1 MIRFRPRSMLTLVA
15 TGYLLVAMPL
25 MISIPVAYRSVGE
38 LTRQSQRLVA
48 DTASLVDLGASLGDQ
63 ISALDRAARQYA
75 ILQDPEGLMVVENR
89 IDTVETTLDALGL
102 FPDAIPM
109 TPLLTIRN
117 TIRSLPQRLVGGMPA
132 AKPALADL
140 GNLDLHRRE
149 VIREI
154 NTYVDQEVRAVNE
167 QADRARR
174 QLALPTV
181 ALIPASIALAIIF
194 TYLTVRPIRQF
205 SLAIRRMGRGRL
217 DQPVEVEGPVELVE
231 LGHQLDWMRQQL
243 LAMEQ
248 EKDRFLQH
256 MSHELKTPLASFVEG
271 LSLLREGVTGEPT
284 QQQREV
290 LDILSVSADQL
301 KRLIENL
308 LKFHAWA
315 DATQTPEMEPIRL
328 RALIDKVLMGHR
340 LSARASQLK
349 VLNET
354 RDITIVG
361 HIDSLQLAISNL
373 VSNAIKYSPEA
384 GEVVVRGDENEDA
397 WWLSVEDSGPGVAV
411 AERESIFQP
420 FVQGSGSGRGPLA
433 GSGIGLAVVA
443 TCMRRHGG
451 IVHVD
456 SSPNGGALF
465 TLQAPKTL

>member
-1 MIRFRPRSMLTLVA
+1 MLTLVA

-25 MISIPVAYRSVGE
+25 MVAIPVAYRSVGD
-38 LTRQSQRLVA
+38 LTQQSQRLVA
-48 DTASLVDLGASLGDQ
+48 DTASLVDLGAALGDQ
-63 ISALDRAARQYA
+63 LDALDRAARQYA
-75 ILQDPEGLMVVENR
+75 ILQDDEGLQVVRER
-89 IDTVETTLDALGL
+89 IATVETTLDALGL
-102 FPDAIPM
+102 FPDAISLL
-109 TPLLTIRN
+109 PLITIRE
-117 TIRSLPQRLVGGMPA
+117 TIEQLPEELQGGLPDA
-132 AKPALADL
+132 RGALADL
-140 GNLDLHRRE
+140 GNLNLHRRS
-149 VIREI
+149 VVREI
-154 NTYVDQEVRAVNE
+154 NDYVDQEVRAVNE

-205 SLAIRRMGRGRL
+205 SVAIRRMGRGRL
-217 DQPVEVEGPVELVE
+217 DRPVEVEGPAELVE
-231 LGHQLDWMRQQL
+231 LARQLDWMRQQL

-256 MSHELKTPLASFVEG
+256 MSHELKTPLSSFMEG
-271 LSLLREGVTGEPT
+271 LALLHDGVIGTPSPE
-284 QQQREV
+284 QLEV

-328 RALIDKVLMGHR
+328 RALVDKVLMGHR
-340 LSARASQLK
+340 LAARASQLK
-349 VLNET
+349 ISNET
-354 RDITIVG
+354 RDIGILG
-361 HIDSLQLAISNL
+361 HADSLQLAVSNL
-373 VSNAIKYSPEA
+373 VSNAIKYSPEG
-384 GEVVVRGDENEDA
+384 GEVIVRGGENEDA
-397 WWLSVEDSGPGVAV
+397 WWLSVEDSGPGVDLAD
-411 AERESIFQP
+411 RDTIFQP
-420 FVQGSGSGRGPLA
+420 FVQGSRSGRGPLA

-456 SSPNGGALF
+456 SGPNGGALF